1 MNGNGV
7 IRGTYDVT
15 LEVLTRVLVGSNRDL
30 LLGEDVII
38 RENKAYI
45 INFERVIEKI
55 LSQGQSILQLSDL
68 LSNLKRNHRTG
79 ILSTLLKTYNI
90 NLEEVAKR
98 VVETTDNRVE
108 KYKILKNNIVLN
120 GVYCVPG
127 TEIKGVMRTAL
138 IYWIVKNNIDY
149 FRKGLLQVI
158 DELKNG
164 DIRDKDAGWII
175 EKYLKTVLRFE
186 ELNPK
191 YRKVIHYYDVLKNI
205 QITDPYYVNENVV
218 LDSIVVAKRKNPFKD
233 ITSIIPAICLN
244 KNAKMNYELNIYD
257 KPVMPTRLHKELREL
272 YENTIPYIWRALRE
286 YSLDL
291 INYEKKLLRISPK
304 NATMDFERKLNE
316 WEKEVKSNT
325 GVFYVKIGF
334 GAGLYSKTIYMALP
348 DDLKRKLEE
357 TMSFLVSRR
366 TRGRISIWDHL
377 TMKLVGSDHLKGKI
391 TPFAW
396 SKIIITRK

>member
-7 IRGTYDVT
+7 IRETYDVT

-55 LSQGQSILQLSDL
+55 FSQGRSILQLSDL
-68 LSNLKRNHRTG
+68 LSNLKRNRRTG

-120 GVYCVPG
+120 DVYCVPG

-233 ITSIIPAICLN
+233 IISIIPAICLN
-244 KNAKMNYELNIYD
+244 RDAKMSYELNIYD
-257 KPVMPTRLHKELREL
+257 EPVMPTRLHKELRDL

-304 NATMDFERKLNE
+304 NATMDFMRKLDE

-325 GVFYVKIGF
+325 SVFYVKIGF

-348 DDLKRKLEE
+348 DDLRRKLEE
-357 TMSFLVSRR
+357 TMFFLVSRR

-396 SKIIITRK
+396 SKIIVNRK